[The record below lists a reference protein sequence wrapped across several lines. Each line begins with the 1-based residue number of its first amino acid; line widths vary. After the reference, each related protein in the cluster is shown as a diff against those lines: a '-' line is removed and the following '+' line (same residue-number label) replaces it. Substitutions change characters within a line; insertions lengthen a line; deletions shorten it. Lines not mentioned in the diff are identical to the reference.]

1 MIELED
7 GKSRDWQKK
16 KKKHMSDG
24 IERRHF
30 LVRILESRKC
40 G

>member
-1 MIELED
+1 MEKVETVA
-7 GKSRDWQKK
+7 KKK

-30 LVRILESRKC
+30 KVRILESGKC

>member
-1 MIELED
+1 MEKVETVA
-7 GKSRDWQKK
+7 KK

-30 LVRILESRKC
+30 KVRILESGKC